1 MSNPKPPQKTVLVT
15 GANGYIG
22 NAVAR
27 AFVRAG
33 YLTYGLVRNASSRP
47 ALNADEIISV
57 LGSAADKE
65 FVSRLSTQ
73 TRIGP
78 FDVIVPCTEQILDYV
93 PHFDD
98 TIALLRSL
106 AEGSGRQGV
115 RPLVLFTSG
124 CKDYGRTALHG
135 DEGLQPQTENSP
147 LIPPDFVVDR
157 AEYAVKI
164 FDHADL
170 FDAVLLR
177 PTTLYGLSSSFY
189 GPIFDIAAKAAEKG
203 VLDLTADPNSIMHGT
218 HVEDC
223 ADAYVAI
230 AEARRDVVKGQCY
243 NISSHRHETL
253 SEVADALVREYKIE
267 GGVKYLPP
275 PENDG
280 VDVVQMLIGFSQ
292 WVSSEKLRK
301 DIGWRDKRKPFSE
314 MLHVYKKAY
323 EAAVKLQ
330 HPDVQ
335 RIQAF
340 VKMTEAEM

>member
-1 MSNPKPPQKTVLVT
+1 MSNPNPPQKTVLVT

-47 ALNADEIISV
+47 ALNAEEIISV
-57 LGSAADKE
+57 LGSAADPE

-73 TRIGP
+73 TPIGP
-78 FDVIVPCTEQILDYV
+78 FDVIVSCTEQILDYV

-124 CKDYGRTALHG
+124 CKDYGRTGLHG
-135 DEGLQPQTENSP
+135 DEGLEPQTEASP
-147 LIPPDFVVDR
+147 LNPPDFAVDR
-157 AEYAVKI
+157 AKHAIKI

-203 VLDLTADPNSIMHGT
+203 VLNSTADPNSIMHGT

-230 AEARRDVVKGQCY
+230 AEAKKDVVKGQCY
-243 NISSHRHETL
+243 NISSHQYETL
-253 SEVADALVREYKIE
+253 FEVADALVHEYKIE
-267 GGVKYLPP
+267 GGVKHLPP
-275 PENDG
+275 PDKDG

-301 DIGWRDKRKPFSE
+301 DVGWRDKRRPFAE
-314 MLHVYKKAY
+314 IVHVYRKAY
-323 EAAVKLQ
+323 EAAVKLS
-330 HPDVQ
+330 HPGVDK
-335 RIQAF
+335 IKIF
-340 VKMTEAEM
+340 V